1 METIAQT
8 LSHDHSRC
16 DQLFAKAE
24 EGVAKTNWE
33 RATTD
38 FANFRAAMERHFTME
53 EEVLFPTI
61 EERVGQRIG
70 PTQVMRM
77 EHQQMRDVFVE
88 MAESVTQQDSDEYL
102 GLSETLLMLMQQ
114 HNGKEEHMLYP
125 LSDRVL
131 QRDAPAV
138 IKEMQQKGDQL

>member
-1 METIAQT
+1 METIAHT

-24 EGVAKTNWE
+24 ESVAKNDWE
-33 RATTD
+33 RATTN
-38 FANFRAAMERHFTME
+38 FANFKAAMERHFTME
-53 EEVLFPTI
+53 EEVLFPTVEKRI
-61 EERVGQRIG
+61 GQQIG

-77 EHQQMRDVFVE
+77 EHQQMRQVFSDME
-88 MAESVTQQDSDEYL
+88 ESLTQQDSDEYL

-131 QRDAPAV
+131 QHDAPTV
-138 IKEMQQKGDQL
+138 IQEMQQKGDQL